1 MEKLRD
7 KTLCIDL
14 SIWICEA
21 QGTKGLKDQ
30 LKPYLRNVFF
40 RTLYLVS
47 IGVRP
52 VFVIDGIPPEL
63 KRETILKR
71 LDTRC
76 ELSGKRKNVSD
87 KQRKLKRSKFNIW
100 CNEVSNVTSIN
111 HELKLRPSVHIH
123 IRNRLTNLSS
133 IRLFF
138 GIH

>member
-1 MEKLRD
+1 MGVQHLWNILEQSKRVESVEKLRD

-21 QGTKGLKDQ
+21 QATKGLKDQ

-40 RTLYLVS
+40 RTMYLVS

-71 LDTRC
+71 LDARC
-76 ELSGKRKNVSD
+76 VQSGKRKNVSD
-87 KQRKLKRSKFNIW
+87 KQRKLKRSKFSIW
-100 CNEVSNVTSIN
+100 CNEVSNYD
-111 HELKLRPSVHIH
+111 
-123 IRNRLTNLSS
+123 
-133 IRLFF
+133 
-138 GIH
+138 